1 MPINRR
7 MRARQ
12 RNTVM
17 VMLVLLI
24 TLVAGCGGAKQ
35 PGAPNETPAPSAA
48 TTPGDAGAPP
58 APAASG
64 SSDKEKKPESPARGE
79 AKLNTIQLVVTE
91 SASEHLP
98 NGVYVTQFIAN
109 QSKGSGVAF
118 MASAAEILNSVTV
131 QVQVGGTSLT
141 KEGATRTLV
150 VGYIVIRRGN
160 PPTGFNQLVNAEPI
174 TVAIAYDEA
183 TNTFRG
189 SFKGLF
195 ADGLQAKQLNMERKA
210 VVEASFWVE
219 NPN

>member
-7 MRARQ
+7 MRARK
-12 RNTVM
+12 RKTVM

-24 TLVAGCGGAKQ
+24 TLVAGCGRAKQ

-48 TTPGDAGAPP
+48 STPGGAGSPP

-64 SSDKEKKPESPARGE
+64 SSEQEKKPVAPARGE
-79 AKLNTIQLVVTE
+79 VKLNTIQLVVTE

-98 NGVYVTQFIAN
+98 NGVYVTHFVAN
-109 QSKGSGVAF
+109 QSKGSSLAF
-118 MASAAEILNSVTV
+118 ISSAGELVNNVTV
-131 QVQVGGTSLT
+131 AVQVGGTRLT

-150 VGYIVIRRGN
+150 VGYILIRRGN

-174 TVAIAYDEA
+174 TVAITYDEA

-195 ADGLQAKQLNMERKA
+195 ADGLQANQLNLERKA